1 MNRSILALGLYLLLV
16 PAWAQQSAHGKGS
29 CIQSAQM
36 SPWIQVDDQTA
47 LVNVGRKSYLVTV
60 PDCSSFF
67 AGRVSEV
74 VGSNGGRIC
83 EGAEIRYYDSVSLQ
97 YIESCFIQDIVRFQ
111 INPNTNA
118 VEINEFDD

>member
-47 LVNVGRKSYLVTV
+47 IVNAGKKSYLVTV
-60 PDCSSFF
+60 PDCDSFF
-67 AGRVSEV
+67 AGLDSGEV
-74 VGSNGGRIC
+74 VGDPGSRIC
-83 EGAEIRYYDSVSLQ
+83 AGAEIRYSDAGQ
-97 YIESCFIQDIVRFQ
+97 YIESCVITEIVRYRVD
-111 INPNTNA
+111 PLTSA
-118 VEINEFDD
+118 VKINEFAD